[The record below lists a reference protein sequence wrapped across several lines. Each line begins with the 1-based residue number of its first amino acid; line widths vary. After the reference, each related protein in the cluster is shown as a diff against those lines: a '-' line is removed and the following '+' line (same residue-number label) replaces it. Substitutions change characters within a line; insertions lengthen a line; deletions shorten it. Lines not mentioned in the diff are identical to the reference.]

1 MYIFFE
7 IATRGG
13 VLHIFSGYSK
23 ANYRFLKS
31 YDPKQEL
38 EHII

>member
-7 IATRGG
+7 IGTRGG
-13 VLHIFSGYSK
+13 VLRIFSGYSK
-23 ANYRFLKS
+23 ANNRFLKS